1 MNEILQKKMLLK
13 SNSPWSKNYLA
24 RKEKLMLLKAKN
36 EKLLNQIEL
45 TKPYRVKMLA
55 STPKR
60 KVQRTSTPIKN
71 QRLFLDF

>member
-1 MNEILQKKMLLK
+1 MSLK

-36 EKLLNQIEL
+36 QKLLSQIEL
-45 TKPYRVKMLA
+45 KKPYQVKILA

-60 KVQRTSTPIKN
+60 KIQRTSTPIKN
-71 QRLFLDF
+71 CTSRLVLDF